1 MLLSIS
7 IKGTPGEGFGYWG
20 LNIYAP
26 KVFGFLP
33 SLNHCQVPTFIF
45 PMMFP
50 SKRPSPDEGDERC
63 ESMVPEP
70 KRRATLENAV
80 RSIMGFGGLSL
91 NRIVLNL
98 EPMLRSWQR
107 TF

>member
-1 MLLSIS
+1 
-7 IKGTPGEGFGYWG
+7 
-20 LNIYAP
+20 
-26 KVFGFLP
+26 
-33 SLNHCQVPTFIF
+33 
-45 PMMFP
+45 MFP

-98 EPMLRSWQR
+98 EPMLRSWVSHYFFEDLTSTYIHIDSSSINRSFDFVLATNLLTQPEM
-107 TF
+107 F